1 MTTRGLLERMAA
13 TGASERAGRS
23 DYASILAHLR
33 VLLNT
38 RHGDAES
45 NPDFGIPDFTDYL
58 HNLASGL
65 PMLQT
70 ALQDAIARHEPRLTQ
85 VTVRVIDTA
94 SDSLVLHFEV
104 SGRLASAPD
113 RQLVRFATRVVRG
126 GRVSVG

>member
-1 MTTRGLLERMAA
+1 MARGLLEKMAGRDA
-13 TGASERAGRS
+13 TERAGRNE
-23 DYASILAHLR
+23 YASILEHLR

-45 NPDFGIPDFTDYL
+45 NPGFGIPDFTDYL

-65 PMLQT
+65 MQLQT

-85 VTVRVIDTA
+85 VSVRAIESGDGP
-94 SDSLVLHFEV
+94 LVLTFEV
-104 SGRLASAPD
+104 SARLASSPD
-113 RQLVRFATRVVRG
+113 RQVVRFATRVVRG